1 MGIIKRFA
9 HDKRGDAMMIFIIM
23 LIMIFGIL
31 TIDFTG
37 ATQTSTMRQKI
48 YNAVQD
54 GLTIAIGKSLAI
66 DSKTLTLNVSD
77 AKNRVLT
84 SLSNNNI
91 NVKNLKV
98 WYANNRIYASGTAV
112 VGHLGVETSTTE
124 NIPFE
129 YYVDV
134 HRNFR

>member
-1 MGIIKRFA
+1 MKRFIS
-9 HDKRGDAMMIFIIM
+9 DKRGDAMIIFIIM

-31 TIDFTG
+31 TINFTG
-37 ATQTSTMRQKI
+37 TTQTSTMRQKI

-54 GLTIAIGKSLAI
+54 GLTIARDRALSISIRDLKFNDTA
-66 DSKTLTLNVSD
+66 
-77 AKNRVLT
+77 AKNIVLT

-91 NVKNLKV
+91 QVKNLKV
-98 WYANNRIYASGTAV
+98 WYANNRIYASGVAII
-112 VGHLGVETSTTE
+112 GHLGVETSTTE

>member
-1 MGIIKRFA
+1 MIKSFIQ
-9 HDKRGDAMMIFIIM
+9 DKRGDAMIVFIIM

-31 TIDFTG
+31 TINFTG
-37 ATQTSTMRQKI
+37 TTQTSTMRQKI

-54 GLTIAIGKSLAI
+54 GLTIARDKAI
-66 DSKTLTLNVSD
+66 FAAGRDLQFNSTI
-77 AKNRVLT
+77 AKNIVSV

-91 NVKNLKV
+91 RVKNLRV
-98 WYANNRIYASGTAV
+98 WYDSNRIYASGTAV
-112 VGHLGVETSTTE
+112 VGHMGVETSTTE

>member
-1 MGIIKRFA
+1 MKRFIS
-9 HDKRGDAMMIFIIM
+9 DKRGDAMIIFIIM

-31 TIDFTG
+31 TINFTG
-37 ATQTSTMRQKI
+37 TTQTSTMRQKI

-54 GLTIAIGKSLAI
+54 GLTIARDRALS
-66 DSKTLTLNVSD
+66 VSIRD
-77 AKNRVLT
+77 MVFDGAAAKNIVLT

-91 NVKNLKV
+91 QVKNLKV
-98 WYANNRIYASGTAV
+98 WYADNRIYASGTAV
-112 VGHLGVETSTTE
+112 IGHLGVETSTTE